1 MTVVLIIL
9 ATAGA
14 ATAALRVWLADSGG
28 HDDD

>member
-14 ATAALRVWLADSGG
+14 ATVALGVWLAFSGG
-28 HDDD
+28 HDD